1 MKIVFSVLFLL
12 VTSVTFAKEVTI
24 TKTWIPPT
32 NNTDGSELSALEIGE
47 FRFYHSID
55 APLDLSGE
63 YYSTKESQAVIVLEL
78 APRPEPYTLRAAVF
92 ALDIWGGQSDPS
104 NEVTQE
110 FVVSSST
117 QPNPVSDP
125 KITIKCGQGCI
136 IEIAQ

>member
-1 MKIVFSVLFLL
+1 MKIVLSILCLL
-12 VTSVTFAKEVTI
+12 LSPTLFAKEVTI

-32 NNTDGSELSALEIGE
+32 QNTDGSELSALEIGE

-63 YYSTKESQAVIVLEL
+63 YYSTKENEAVIVLDL
-78 APRPEPYTLRAAVF
+78 APRPEPYTLRAVVF
-92 ALDIWGGQSDPS
+92 ALDIWGDSSEPS
-104 NEVTQE
+104 NQITQPFSVT
-110 FVVSSST
+110 SNT
-117 QPNPVSDP
+117 QPNPPSEP